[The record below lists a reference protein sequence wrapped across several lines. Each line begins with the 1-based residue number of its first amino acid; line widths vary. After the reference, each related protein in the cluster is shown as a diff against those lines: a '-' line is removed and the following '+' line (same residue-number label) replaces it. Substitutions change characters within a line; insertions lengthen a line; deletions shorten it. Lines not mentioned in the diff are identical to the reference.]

1 MDVLVSDMISFIG
14 RSLKLSVIGIRMG
27 MGDWFSVQSDVTG
40 PPIKPVENFNLL
52 SFIFLFRYLQRPI
65 FVRHKI
71 TIFLCHT
78 IPTHPPYLFA
88 LQLTTT
94 FPVRFS
100 DVNLSALYLKYFQ
113 DLNQAAN
120 LMRLSSIQPPSTDL
134 LNLITNKRTAS
145 SDLLN
150 LITNK
155 RTASSSEDKPAGEDV
170 FACPKCSKTYLRQYT
185 LNAHL
190 RYECG
195 KRPKFKCPH
204 CNKKCHQK
212 CNLKSHI
219 ALKHDQVTQIWGR
232 NQ

>member
-27 MGDWFSVQSDVTG
+27 M
-40 PPIKPVENFNLL
+40 
-52 SFIFLFRYLQRPI
+52 
-65 FVRHKI
+65 
-71 TIFLCHT
+71 
-78 IPTHPPYLFA
+78 
-88 LQLTTT
+88 
-94 FPVRFS
+94 

-219 ALKHDQVTQIWGR
+219 ALKHDQVTQI
-232 NQ
+232 